1 MKKIAIITVSLALLL
16 ADGALALEN
25 VKLPPPEV
33 TGGLAINQVIQTRRS
48 IRKYKEAP
56 ISLRDLGQLLWS
68 AQGITDTKTG
78 HRAAPSAVA
87 TYPLKLYAVV
97 KEGGVTGLPAGV
109 YLYAPKDHSLTIVK
123 KGNFYPDVAASMH
136 FYNSWIEKSA
146 VVFIFTGTSTLI
158 EKLSKDSGM
167 LFTDLEAGMAAEN
180 LLLESVSLGLG
191 RCTIGGFRSEKA
203 AALLGIDKNVRLL
216 LIVSV
221 GRPE

>member
-1 MKKIAIITVSLALLL
+1 MKKITIIAVSLALLL
-16 ADGALALEN
+16 AAGALALEN
-25 VKLPPPEV
+25 VKLPPPEI
-33 TGGLAINQVIQTRRS
+33 TGGMAINQAIHARRS
-48 IRKYKEAP
+48 IRNYREAP

-109 YLYAPKDHSLTIVK
+109 YLYAPKDHGLTIVK
-123 KGNFYPDVAASMH
+123 KGNFYPDVVASMH
-136 FYNSWIEKSA
+136 FYNSWVEKSA
-146 VVFIFTGTSTLI
+146 VVFIFTGASTLI
-158 EKLSKDSGM
+158 EKMSKDSGM

-191 RCTIGGFRSEKA
+191 GCTIGGFKSEKA
-203 AALLGIDKNVRLL
+203 AALIGIDKNVRLL